1 MNTKQQR
8 YILKAFLA
16 SDIPAAIREK
26 APELIA
32 LDSALGGYCTNWLRH
47 KKSVMPEYQAVIAKE
62 EKQLFSAFKDDV
74 SGAEKDELI
83 LYYRLAILVELV
95 LSTQHLGG

>member
-1 MNTKQQR
+1 
-8 YILKAFLA
+8 
-16 SDIPAAIREK
+16 
-26 APELIA
+26 
-32 LDSALGGYCTNWLRH
+32 
-47 KKSVMPEYQAVIAKE
+47 MPEYQAVIAKE
-62 EKQLFSAFKDDV
+62 EKQLFSALIDDV